1 MFHLWCRVDWK
12 ITKFIPDCSPV
23 EKSRVGTCPAGWE
36 SRDSACVACPPGMF
50 RDKSP
55 MCRLCGKGTFA
66 DQFGSSA
73 CSPCPEDHFTISL
86 GSRSSRACR
95 NSVRGNRI
103 NSECALEIKFHRLM
117 KFVGLFKKYQ
127 LSSINRGWQPPSMT
141 SPPGRY
147 RPQQLTTTTTTAAPS
162 TTTPRSKSSSHS
174 RAHYKGGL
182 THYNSWLAEP
192 AHQRSSLKSSSPSHR
207 RQRQARRFRKH
218 SRRN

>member
-1 MFHLWCRVDWK
+1 MTLRV
-12 ITKFIPDCSPV
+12 
-23 EKSRVGTCPAGWE
+23 SRVRPECSGTSPRCVGCAVRAPSLTSSGARPALPAPRTTSPSASAVGAVGRAETASGETE
-36 SRDSACVACPPGMF
+36 SIV
-50 RDKSP
+50 
-55 MCRLCGKGTFA
+55 
-66 DQFGSSA
+66 
-73 CSPCPEDHFTISL
+73 
-86 GSRSSRACR
+86 
-95 NSVRGNRI
+95 SVI
-103 NSECALEIKFHRLM
+103 LEIKSHRLS

-127 LSSINRGWQPPSMT
+127 LSSINRGWQPPSKT

-192 AHQRSSLKSSSPSHR
+192 AHQRSSLKSSSPAHR

-218 SRRN
+218 SRRH